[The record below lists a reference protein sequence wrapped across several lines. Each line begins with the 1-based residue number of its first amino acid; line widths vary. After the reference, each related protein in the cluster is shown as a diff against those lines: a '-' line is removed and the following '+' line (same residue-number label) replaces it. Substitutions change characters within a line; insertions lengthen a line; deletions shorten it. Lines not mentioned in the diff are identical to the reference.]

1 MEYWLM
7 IDDIDGKSGMRAAR
21 KSRMPIGPVRL
32 SSNYVDRSCYIK
44 SCLDGPEPIEQK
56 STDNIQVINDTTR
69 FALSIDV
76 SLYKPEELRVHLTGR
91 DLIIEGNQEKPGG
104 AGYIQRWTL
113 PDEVDLDAIDISL
126 NEFGCLS
133 VDAAKTGLHM
143 MRRELPIRIYSRSQ
157 QSGSDLPSLYP
168 AGNFRI

>member
-1 MEYWLM
+1 MHGQADAAILWVVGVDPFFVASHDSMQKKILPILPSEQLFDVSWL
-7 IDDIDGKSGMRAAR
+7 
-21 KSRMPIGPVRL
+21 
-32 SSNYVDRSCYIK
+32 
-44 SCLDGPEPIEQK
+44 E
-56 STDNIQVINDTTR
+56 VINDTTR

-104 AGYIQRWTL
+104 AGYIQRSFLRRWTL

-143 MRRELPIRIYSRSQ
+143 MRRELPIRIYSRSEEEKTV
-157 QSGSDLPSLYP
+157 L
-168 AGNFRI
+168 A